1 MTEKGVVKTSALT
14 QMIVDRRKRGLS
26 WARIAEDLDITP
38 EKAYTDYMRFMESQ
52 NDVSEAEYRW
62 LQLQRLE
69 HLIDRCWDLVEH
81 GSLDHIDMVLKIVKE
96 ISKLLDLYK
105 DKAQT
110 VVQVIDNRQVHLVTA
125 YVDAVSDTLKQRV
138 LQTVTAKKAR
148 EAIESSWDSWLA
160 DASAEPLKM
169 IETDKVTI

>member
-1 MTEKGVVKTSALT
+1 MAEQGVVKTSALT

-38 EKAYTDYMRFMESQ
+38 EKAYTDYMKFMESQ
-52 NDVSEAEYRW
+52 NTVSEAEYRW

-110 VVQVIDNRQVHLVTA
+110 VVQVIDNRQVHLVTS
-125 YVDAVSDTLKQRV
+125 YVEAVSDTLRQQV
-138 LQTVTAKKAR
+138 LRAVTAKKAR
-148 EAIESSWDSWLA
+148 EAIEGNWEQWLA

-169 IETDKVTI
+169 IESDKVTV